1 MQLQANSVARLKR
14 EADFSKLKTQRAE
27 SGKDGGKAGI
37 HTQMEILEEA
47 LYGLAE
53 CERLEESSVK
63 SVHDKLKVVGTV
75 LRRRLV
81 ALEIADG
88 VATMQNGW
96 RSVELWEEGEEAS
109 EGVAPSKDKKRKL
122 YSDAAQSIEADN
134 KRKKVPYAGGGWR
147 NQSSEV
153 SQGSQTFPQNSVMR
167 PRAASGGIAFSSGR
181 PTPPHKGGTE
191 PCLRCG
197 KVGHWA
203 KECPLLYGPGQG

>member
-1 MQLQANSVARLKR
+1 MVNLVQLQANSVARLKR

-96 RSVELWEEGEEAS
+96 RSVELWEEEEEAS
-109 EGVAPSKDKKRKL
+109 EGVAPSKDKKQKL
-122 YSDAAQSIEADN
+122 YSDATQSIEADN
-134 KRKKVPYAGGGWR
+134 ERKQVPYAGGGWKHQ
-147 NQSSEV
+147 NSDA
-153 SQGSQTFPQNSVMR
+153 SQGSQSYHSN
-167 PRAASGGIAFSSGR
+167 I
-181 PTPPHKGGTE
+181 
-191 PCLRCG
+191 
-197 KVGHWA
+197 
-203 KECPLLYGPGQG
+203 